1 MKKIITICG
10 VTSFKNNEYKSAE
23 YDYSDNLKNFMK
35 PLKNQN
41 YINMLSLIIDNF
53 NDENDTKI
61 IPIFTE
67 DAKKSQLKVLNT
79 EFKKEYEELFLDENL
94 IKNEQDFFDILRII
108 NENLSGDDEYYIDL
122 THGFRHIPILAT
134 IALISKNFSDNNKV
148 KGIFFAKE
156 IKYKEKYEII
166 DLKEYLEIANM
177 AFMLEN
183 FNENYTISTTSSF
196 TNKNFESLRKLLV
209 DLSNHILSNS
219 LKKIFRGRYLENIIK
234 NIDTVLDDRL
244 NLTFKNSLENIKN
257 HIKYLQKLE
266 GRSDHERLYQ
276 MSNILFQ
283 KGYLLNAITLLYESI
298 GSCCVEI
305 IKIISDNTKN
315 YIEKYCNN
323 QKNTSTYELTN
334 NCLNIIKAAN
344 HQCGNNKNFSDDIL
358 KEVKNYIN
366 TRGGIK
372 KIINYIENVEY
383 LRNNLAH
390 GNSGTKIDDVKDK
403 LFNLLKGYK
412 TELIFIK

>member
-10 VTSFKNNEYKSAE
+10 VTAFKNNEYKSAE
-23 YDYSDNLKNFMK
+23 YDYSDNLKNLMK

-41 YINMLSLIIDNF
+41 YINMLSLILDNF

-79 EFKKEYEELFLDENL
+79 EFKKEYKELFLDENL

-134 IALISKNFSDNNKV
+134 IALISQNISSSNKI
-148 KGIFFAKE
+148 KAIFFAKE
-156 IKYKEKYEII
+156 IKYTEEYEII

-183 FNENYTISTTSSF
+183 FNENYTISTTLSF
-196 TNKNFESLRKLLV
+196 ANKNFESLRKLLV

-219 LKKIFRGRYLENIIK
+219 LKKIFSGRYLENIIK

-244 NLTFKNSLENIKN
+244 NLTFNNSLENIKN

-266 GRSDHERLYQ
+266 GRSEHERLYE

-283 KGYLLNAITLLYESI
+283 KGYLLNGVTLLYESI
-298 GSCCVEI
+298 GCYCVKT
-305 IKIISDNTKN
+305 IKNISYNTKDYIKKNFENEDKKDN
-315 YIEKYCNN
+315 YNLI
-323 QKNTSTYELTN
+323 KN
-334 NCLNIIKAAN
+334 CIHIIKAIDYKRSD
-344 HQCGNNKNFSDDIL
+344 KNGFSDDIL

-366 TRGGIK
+366 ARGGIN
-372 KIINYIENVEY
+372 KIIIYIEKVEK

-390 GNSGTKIDDVKDK
+390 GNSGIQIVDVRKELAKLLNKYKI
-403 LFNLLKGYK
+403 
-412 TELIFIK
+412 ELIFIK